1 MEVVRK
7 SGADMEL
14 PEDVYKRQEEG
25 KLVPVPGVDDH
36 ITDRKAPGLV
46 VIGMIYIEQIK

>member
-1 MEVVRK
+1 MDGNK
-7 SGADMEL
+7 SEGIT
-14 PEDVYKRQEEG
+14 EEG